1 LIVHFLS
8 RERKRN
14 QKKTPVSRWI
24 LRVPSAVGR
33 AETPPAFAKT
43 AAGLKQVAASFS
55 SADGMLGAG
64 QRDKTKP

>member
-1 LIVHFLS
+1 
-8 RERKRN
+8 
-14 QKKTPVSRWI
+14 VSRWI